1 MLVQAGRL
9 HLATYHVASRDD
21 IQYVPSVGSASRGSA
36 LEALPSIEHSS
47 RKEFCMPANVFAIH
61 PGLVDASRLLQRRQA
76 SNTLRTS
83 EIAWLLGM
91 GALAGLSASFLDFGW
106 RIPGHA
112 ILRAVLPMTIGMALV
127 PRRNTGLVMSAGAVM
142 TLYSLRLFGGPLP
155 GLGAGTSLLLLG
167 PILDRAVLCA
177 NNGWRI
183 YFGCAVAGFASNYAA
198 LVVRAAPKILGFE
211 HGRGRPLNVWLTEA
225 LVTYALCGILAGLIS
240 ACICFRARGSV
251 DSAEPG
257 TQP

>member
-1 MLVQAGRL
+1 MA
-9 HLATYHVASRDD
+9 
-21 IQYVPSVGSASRGSA
+21 
-36 LEALPSIEHSS
+36 
-47 RKEFCMPANVFAIH
+47 ANVFAIH
-61 PGLVDASRLLQRRQA
+61 PALVDASRLLQRGKVTYSLQK
-76 SNTLRTS
+76 S

-91 GALAGLSASFLDFGW
+91 GALAGLSSSYLDFGW

-127 PRRNTGLVMSAGAVM
+127 PRRNTGLVMAAGAAM
-142 TLYSLRLFGGPLP
+142 TLYSVRLFGGPLP

-183 YFGCAVAGFASNYAA
+183 YFGFAVAGLASNYAA
-198 LVVRAAPKILGFE
+198 LVVRAAPKILGFD

-225 LVTYALCGILAGLIS
+225 LVTYALCGIVAGLIS
-240 ACICFRARGSV
+240 ACICFRASGSD
-251 DSAEPG
+251 DSAKSG
-257 TQP
+257 SQP